1 MAGQGASDQNHD
13 AAKARKILFEGR
25 FLCSLQS
32 KRTKVLVRNFFHV
45 ELQFHVLFVVIMY
58 RCCEFQDWS
67 VESQF
72 HKILLRGE
80 RGERG
85 EREAK

>member
-32 KRTKVLVRNFFHV
+32 KRRKVLVRNFFHF
-45 ELQFHVLFVVIMY
+45 ELQFDVLFVVILC
-58 RCCEFQDWS
+58 RFCEFQDWS
-67 VESQF
+67 MKSQF
-72 HKILLRGE
+72 HKILLPSQPT
-80 RGERG
+80 
-85 EREAK
+85 